1 LGERKHRHDVGSE
14 LAMSHQYVVQMIE
27 KRRSLRN
34 FVRETHGFS
43 SIAKLRHLGDEELYV
58 IVDLRLPLKL
68 LGVIS

>member
-14 LAMSHQYVVQMIE
+14 LAMSRQYAIQLVE
-27 KRRSLRN
+27 KRCSLRD

-58 IVDLRLPLKL
+58 IVDLRLPLKM